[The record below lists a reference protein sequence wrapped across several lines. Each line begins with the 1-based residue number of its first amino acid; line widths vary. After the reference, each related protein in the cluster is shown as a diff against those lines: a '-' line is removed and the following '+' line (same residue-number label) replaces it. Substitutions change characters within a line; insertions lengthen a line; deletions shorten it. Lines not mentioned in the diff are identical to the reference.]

1 MNCPYCGRKNP
12 VDAEYCVSCG
22 YPLPIERQ
30 SRKQQARRARR
41 AAGRA
46 LKGIALALLAVAS
59 LALCGWGW
67 YKLHFWRQSR
77 AQQTL
82 YTSGKMQ
89 APTLEAVELS
99 DGRSGHRLT
108 FFGEDGDM
116 IYIGELGQSY
126 LIVGGKAEVQV
137 ADSDWFKQ
145 RQQDVEKAEITL
157 LPVLEKR
164 TGEQVELP
172 AICFEVETPASPLEM
187 ISPAED
193 RVTVLSAIYQLEMQV
208 VPGSTVLVDGSDV
221 TDMVDVL
228 GKLSV
233 NVAVYPQGDNP
244 ISILVRTPNHRET
257 RKDVVLYRE
266 KTDISIEL
274 SVNTARSSLRSTMTV
289 SGAIDPTATLVVDT
303 PCVPDSVKVDADGN
317 FSFFASFEQIGV
329 NKVQFHAEKEGC
341 QPAVIAFEVSYLPTL
356 SEYAKD
362 AWKMD
367 YDQICLYYDLWESR
381 VFRCQGEIVQALED
395 GIVLMD
401 VGGGDLIALK
411 NETDVDSS
419 VGQSCDFFADLH
431 GLYTLED
438 GTQYPCFIARYER
451 VEQQ

>member
-1 MNCPYCGRKNP
+1 MTCPYCGRKNP
-12 VDAEYCVSCG
+12 GDAEYCVSCG

-30 SRKQQARRARR
+30 SRSRSVRRAQR

-46 LKGIALALLAVAS
+46 FRIVLLVLLVLAS
-59 LALCGWGW
+59 LLLFGWSW
-67 YKLHFWRQSR
+67 YKIHFWRVSR
-77 AQQTL
+77 EQQAL
-82 YTSGKMQ
+82 YSSGKMQ
-89 APTLEAVELS
+89 QPTLEALELS

-126 LIVGGKAEVQV
+126 LIVGGKAEVLV

-145 RQQDVEKAEITL
+145 QQQDIEKAEITL
-157 LPVLEKR
+157 LPVLNR
-164 TGEQVELP
+164 QSGERVELP
-172 AICFEVETPASPLEM
+172 AIHFEVETPASPLQM
-187 ISPAED
+187 ISPTED
-193 RVTVLSAIYQLEMQV
+193 RTTVLSAIYQLEMQV

-244 ISILVRTPNHRET
+244 ISILVRTPNHKET
-257 RKDVVLYRE
+257 RKDIVLYRE

-274 SVNTARSSLRSTMTV
+274 SVYTARSSLRNTMTV

-303 PCVPDSVKVDADGN
+303 PCVPDSVKVNSDGS
-317 FSFFASFEQIGV
+317 FSFYAFFEQIGI
-329 NKVQFHAEKEGC
+329 NKVQFHAEKAGC

-362 AWKMD
+362 AWRMD
-367 YDQICLYYDLWESR
+367 YDEVCKYYDLWENR
-381 VFRCQGEIVQALED
+381 VFRCKGEIVED
-395 GIVLMD
+395 AGEGVVLMD
-401 VGGGDLIALK
+401 VGGGDLIALR

-419 VGQSCDFFADLH
+419 VGANCDFFADLH
-431 GLYTLED
+431 GLYALPD
-438 GTQYPCFIARYER
+438 GTEYPYFIARYER
-451 VEQQ
+451 VDPS

>member
-12 VDAEYCVSCG
+12 GDAEYCVSCG
-22 YPLPIERQ
+22 YPLPIEQQ
-30 SRKQQARRARR
+30 SRKSQMRRAQRV
-41 AAGRA
+41 AGRA
-46 LKGIALALLAVAS
+46 FKGIGLTVLAIVS
-59 LALCGWGW
+59 LMLCGWGW
-67 YKLHFWRQSR
+67 YKLHFWRASR
-77 AQQTL
+77 AQQTM

-126 LIVGGKAEVQV
+126 LIVGGRAEVQV

-145 RQQDVEKAEITL
+145 RQQDVERAEITL
-157 LPVLEKR
+157 LPVLER
-164 TGEQVELP
+164 QSGEQVELP

-187 ISPAED
+187 LNPTQERA
-193 RVTVLSAIYQLEMQV
+193 TVLSAIYQLEMQV

-257 RKDVVLYRE
+257 RKDIVLYRE
-266 KTDISIEL
+266 KTDIGIEL
-274 SVNTARSSLRSTMTV
+274 SVNTARSSLRNTMTV

-317 FSFFASFEQIGV
+317 FSFYALFEQIGV
-329 NKVQFHAEKEGC
+329 NKVQFHAEKAGC

-367 YDQICLYYDLWESR
+367 YDQICLYYDLWENR
-381 VFRCQGEIVQALED
+381 VFRCQGEIVQEVGED
-395 GIVLMD
+395 VVLMD
-401 VGGGDLIALK
+401 VGGGDLIALT
-411 NETDVDSS
+411 NQTDVDSS
-419 VGQSCDFFADLH
+419 RGQNCDFFADLH
-431 GLYTLED
+431 GLYTLPD
-438 GTQYPCFIARYER
+438 GTQYPYFIARYER